1 MDTRSQIKVGRLAL
15 LFVTLAFGCKLISAG
30 VRSTPVDSTVTPLAS
45 ASPTIASSPTL
56 TQSPSP
62 TPEPVIVFAVIGD
75 YGTGDQI
82 EAEIADL
89 VKSWRPDFIIT
100 TGDNNYPWGAEET
113 IDANIGQFFHE
124 FIYPYN
130 GDYGKGADRN
140 RFFPTLG
147 NHDWEENRGRPYLEY
162 FTLPGNERYYDF
174 TWGPVHFF
182 ALHSNPREP
191 DGVRMDSHQA
201 DWLRERMAASSSPWK
216 IVYMHHP
223 PLASAVRG
231 SAEWMRWPYDEWGA
245 TAVLAGHEHFYERL
259 ERNGVVY
266 FVNGLGGDAIF
277 KFDTE
282 FREGSMARFNEDY
295 GAMRV
300 EATSHHIKFQFY
312 TRDRKLIDTYEIER

>member
-1 MDTRSQIKVGRLAL
+1 LFVVLAL
-15 LFVTLAFGCKLISAG
+15 GCNLVSAE
-30 VRSTPVDSTVTPLAS
+30 VQPAPIDITVIPLAS
-45 ASPTIASSPTL
+45 STPTIVSSVTP

-75 YGTGDQI
+75 YGTGDQT
-82 EAEIADL
+82 EGEIADL

-100 TGDNNYPWGAEET
+100 TGDNNYAWGSAKT

-124 FIYPYN
+124 FIYPYEGN
-130 GDYGKGADRN
+130 YGDGADQN

-147 NHDWEENRGRPYLEY
+147 NHDWEETDARPYLDY

-182 ALHSNPREP
+182 ALNSNRREP
-191 DGVRMDSHQA
+191 DGAEIGSYQA
-201 DWLRERMAASSSPWK
+201 DWLQERMVSSTEPWK

-223 PLASAVRG
+223 PLVSALRG
-231 SAEWMRWPYDEWGA
+231 SAGWMRWPFDEWGA
-245 TAVLAGHEHFYERL
+245 SAVLAGHEHFYERL
-259 ERNGVVY
+259 VRKGVVY
-266 FVNGLGGDAIF
+266 FVNGLGGDTIF
-277 KFDTE
+277 PFDTK
-282 FREGSMARFNEDY
+282 FREGSAVRYNQDY

-300 EATSHHIKFQFY
+300 EATSHHIKFQFF